1 MKVFENTKH
10 SKKEKF
16 KILGIPIFEQTSD
29 YMTAEIHQK
38 ILNGVI
44 STVKNNNKDSDGSNK
59 EIKIL
64 GKTIL
69 KRVEKDNFRKYY
81 LGNLKIH
88 QVSLLKIFKKRYFKY
103 IDGDYDDVYILRA
116 NSGEIYLL
124 LTYLLDSLLK
134 KNGSKH
140 PLFVATKKY
149 HVDMIRMICPE
160 IPCVYVGKLRLKL
173 SEKPFIIDGKRFFL
187 LFNRYYFRQVEQNI
201 KNNKLGEYHY
211 FQGIMDRLGMTEED
225 ISMRRI
231 NVSPEDEKSMLEKAK
246 STGLNL
252 EKFVFISPEAQSCEM
267 LDEDF
272 WFELISQIKAKGYDV
287 FMNLTGEDFKLRNT
301 SIYKTCRL
309 TFAEAFA
316 LARLSKKIVS
326 LRSGLTEFLIQ
337 TGVPMDVLY
346 TKFVK
351 RHLFND
357 MDAEHIMSGFTLTK
371 LPNVNMQN
379 LFEYDINKISERDL
393 LLDFEKL
400 ESKERM

>member
-81 LGNLKIH
+81 LGNLKIY

-134 KNGSKH
+134 KNGSKR
-140 PLFVATKKY
+140 PLLFATKKY

-160 IPCVYVGKLRLKL
+160 IPYVYVGKLRLKL
-173 SEKPFIIDGKRFFL
+173 SEKTFSIDEKRFFL

-201 KNNKLGEYHY
+201 KNNKLGQYHY

-272 WFELISQIKAKGYDV
+272 WFELVSQFKSKGYDV

-316 LARLSKKIVS
+316 LARLSKKIIS
-326 LRSGLTEFLIQ
+326 LRSGLTEFLLQ

-346 TKFVK
+346 TKFSQRAFV
-351 RHLFND
+351 ND
-357 MDAEHIMSGFTLTK
+357 MNIDQIISGFGLMK
-371 LPNVNMQN
+371 IPFIDMFKVQEFNMNEVSQD
-379 LFEYDINKISERDL
+379 LCVEKILNR
-393 LLDFEKL
+393 
-400 ESKERM
+400 

>member
-59 EIKIL
+59 EIKIF

-69 KRVEKDNFRKYY
+69 KREEKDNYRKYY

-103 IDGDYDDVYILRA
+103 VNGDYDDVYILRA

-134 KNGSKH
+134 KNGSKR
-140 PLFVATKKY
+140 PLLFATKKY

-160 IPCVYVGKLRLKL
+160 IPYVYVGKLRLKL
-173 SEKPFIIDGKRFFL
+173 SEKPFSIDGKRFFL

-201 KNNKLGEYHY
+201 KNNKLGQYHY
-211 FQGIMDRLGMTEED
+211 FQGIMYRLGMTEED

-231 NVSPEDEKSMLEKAK
+231 NVSPEDEKTMLEKVK

-267 LDEDF
+267 LNEDF

-287 FMNLTGEDFKLRNT
+287 FMNLTGENFKLRNT

-316 LARLSKKIVS
+316 LARLSKKIIS

-346 TKFVK
+346 TKFSQRAFV
-351 RHLFND
+351 ND
-357 MDAEHIMSGFTLTK
+357 MNIDQIISGFGLMK
-371 LPNVNMQN
+371 IPFIDMFKVQEFNMNEVSQD
-379 LFEYDINKISERDL
+379 LCIEKILNR
-393 LLDFEKL
+393 
-400 ESKERM
+400 

>member
-59 EIKIL
+59 EIKIF

-69 KRVEKDNFRKYY
+69 KREEKDNYRKYY
-81 LGNLKIH
+81 LGNLKIY

-160 IPCVYVGKLRLKL
+160 IPYVYVGKLRLKL

-201 KNNKLGEYHY
+201 KSNELGKYHY

-272 WFELISQIKAKGYDV
+272 WLELISQFKAKGYDV
-287 FMNLTGEDFKLRNT
+287 FMNLVGEEFKLKNT
-301 SIYKTCRL
+301 SSYKTCRL

-316 LARLSKKIVS
+316 LARLSKKIIS

-346 TKFVK
+346 TKFSQRAFV
-351 RHLFND
+351 ND
-357 MDAEHIMSGFTLTK
+357 MNIDQIISGFGLMK
-371 LPNVNMQN
+371 IPFIDMFKVQEFNMNEVSQD
-379 LFEYDINKISERDL
+379 LCIEKILNR
-393 LLDFEKL
+393 
-400 ESKERM
+400 

>member
-1 MKVFENTKH
+1 MKVFERNKH
-10 SKKEKF
+10 DKEEKF

-59 EIKIL
+59 EIKVL

-69 KRVEKDNFRKYY
+69 KRVEKDNYRKYY
-81 LGNLKIH
+81 LGNLKIY

-103 IDGDYDDVYILRA
+103 VNGDYDDVYILRA

-140 PLFVATKKY
+140 PLLVATKNY

-160 IPCVYVGKLRLKL
+160 IPYVYMGKLKLKL
-173 SEKPFIIDGKRFFL
+173 SEKSFSIDGKRFFL

-201 KNNKLGEYHY
+201 KSNELGKYHY
-211 FQGIMDRLGMTEED
+211 FQGLIDRLGMTEND

-231 NVSPEDEKSMLEKAK
+231 KVIPEDEKSMLEKVK
-246 STGLNL
+246 SIGLNL
-252 EKFVFISPEAQSCEM
+252 EKFVFIAPEAQSCEM
-267 LDEDF
+267 QSAGF
-272 WFELISQIKAKGYDV
+272 WLELISQFKSKGYDV
-287 FMNLTGEDFKLRNT
+287 FMNLAGEDFKIKNT
-301 SIYKTCRL
+301 SSYKTCRL

-316 LARLSKKIVS
+316 LARLSKKIIS

-346 TKFVK
+346 TGFVN
-351 RHLFND
+351 RNLFDN
-357 MDAEHIMSGFTLTK
+357 MDIDHVISGFRIAK
-371 LPNVNMQN
+371 LPFV
-379 LFEYDINKISERDL
+379 NKINIHEFNMFEISPKQYIKECN
-393 LLDFEKL
+393 LDAQKD
-400 ESKERM
+400 

>member
-1 MKVFENTKH
+1 MKVFERNKH
-10 SKKEKF
+10 DKEEKF

-59 EIKIL
+59 EIKVL

-69 KRVEKDNFRKYY
+69 KRVEKDNYRKYY

-103 IDGDYDDVYILRA
+103 VNGDYDDVYILRA

-140 PLFVATKKY
+140 PLLVATKKY

-160 IPCVYVGKLRLKL
+160 IPYVYMGKLKLKL
-173 SEKPFIIDGKRFFL
+173 SEKSFSIDGKRFFL

-201 KNNKLGEYHY
+201 KSNELGKYHY
-211 FQGIMDRLGMTEED
+211 FQGLIDRLGMTEND

-231 NVSPEDEKSMLEKAK
+231 KVIPEDEKSMLEKVK
-246 STGLNL
+246 SIGLNL
-252 EKFVFISPEAQSCEM
+252 EKFVFIAPEAQSCEM
-267 LDEDF
+267 QSAGF
-272 WFELISQIKAKGYDV
+272 WLELISQFKSKGYDV
-287 FMNLTGEDFKLRNT
+287 FMNLAGEDFKIKNT
-301 SIYKTCRL
+301 SSYKTCRL

-316 LARLSKKIVS
+316 LARLSKKIIS

-346 TKFVK
+346 TKFK
-351 RHLFND
+351 QRPFFAE
-357 MDAEHIMSGFTLTK
+357 MDAEHIMSGFGIKQIPMTD
-371 LPNVNMQN
+371 NYN
-379 LFEYDINKISERDL
+379 ISEFNMNEIL
-393 LLDFEKL
+393 QKQFIKECNLDVQ
-400 ESKERM
+400 